1 MYSNNFGKKSWVE
14 PIYIIF
20 MHNAIWLCQ
29 LFTSTEVGGSKMAS
43 YAESVQGGLSPQVQ
57 NQISTAIAQ
66 GLRLGQR
73 GNVQPSQDKRKQEFA
88 SGINLWVLYNSNVIA
103 NIQ

>member
-1 MYSNNFGKKSWVE
+1 
-14 PIYIIF
+14 
-20 MHNAIWLCQ
+20 
-29 LFTSTEVGGSKMAS
+29 MAA

-73 GNVQPSQDKRKQEFA
+73 NSMPMTQDRKKQEFV
-88 SGINLWVLYNSNVIA
+88 SGIQKEATLARALTN
-103 NIQ
+103 